1 MSGRIY
7 DQVAAGISLLL
18 LGILAGVT
26 FYLADLAS
34 RDLSRGASRKVT
46 HEPDY
51 FVERFALTRLDSQGQ
66 PAFKMSALR
75 LVHFPDDDSTE
86 YQNPTL
92 VSLDASK
99 PQVTLNA
106 DRGRSTSDG
115 VQTHLYDNV
124 VLTRAAFADNPQL
137 RVVTDYLLLL
147 SKDDI
152 ARTDRPVRIT
162 SGESILTGVGM
173 EFNNVTR
180 RFEVKSQVKG
190 TWIAPPPSESAAKKN
205 P

>member
-7 DQVAAGISLLL
+7 DQLAAAISLIL
-18 LGILAGVT
+18 LGLLAGLT

-34 RDLSRGASRKVT
+34 RDLVRSGPRKVT

-51 FVERFALTRLDSQGQ
+51 FVERFALTRLDAQGQ

-86 YQNPTL
+86 YVKPTL
-92 VSLDASK
+92 VSLDSRK

-106 DRGRSTSDG
+106 DRGRSTSEG
-115 VQTHLYDNV
+115 IETHLYDNV
-124 VLTRAAFADNPQL
+124 VLTRAAVGDNPLL
-137 RVVTDYLLLL
+137 RATTEYVLLL
-147 SKDDI
+147 SEDDI
-152 ARTDRPVRIT
+152 ARTDRPVKIT
-162 SGESILTGVGM
+162 NGPSTLTGVGM
-173 EFNNVTR
+173 EFNNSTR
-180 RFEVKSQVKG
+180 QFEVLSQVKG
-190 TWIAPPPSESAAKKN
+190 TWVAPERGSATTRK